1 MVPTA
6 PPVDPDHIY
15 GDNLECQHQLCLFKD
30 GKLKFQMVDG
40 EMYPPSVAETQVSMK
55 YPANVP
61 EANQMAVGQEVF
73 GLLPGLMMYATIWLR
88 EHNRVCD
95 ILRTEHPTWN
105 DEQLFQT
112 TRLILIV
119 WRWLLLSGGGTAV
132 PLPSQIGGVRNINQN
147 LLAMTVSTIK
157 ESQKLRMQS
166 FSEYRKWFGLKPYT
180 SFEEL
185 TGQWHPPWLPPASGS
200 MALVWE
206 ERDLMLWAG
215 H

>member
-112 TRLILIV
+112 TRLILI
-119 WRWLLLSGGGTAV
+119 GEK
-132 PLPSQIGGVRNINQN
+132 QN
-147 LLAMTVSTIK
+147 SVEL
-157 ESQKLRMQS
+157 
-166 FSEYRKWFGLKPYT
+166 
-180 SFEEL
+180 EEL
-185 TGQWHPPWLPPASGS
+185 YGDIDILEFYPGLLMEKSLPNYIFGESMVEIRSSYSLKGLLGNPIYSPEYWKSSTFGDETGFNIVKTTMLQR
-200 MALVWE
+200 LV
-206 ERDLMLWAG
+206 
-215 H
+215 